1 MTNQVEGGGPTVLR
15 ILLGSQLRR
24 LREEK
29 GTSRDEAGYHI
40 RASGSKISRLETG
53 KVGFKLR
60 DVDDLLTLYG
70 VEDPEARSA
79 LLSLAEQANT
89 PGWWHK
95 YGDVLPE
102 WFQALIGL
110 EAAATLI
117 RTYEV
122 QFVPGLL
129 QTEDYARAIASGQP
143 GITPE
148 QVEQR
153 VSLRINR
160 QQQLL
165 SRPNARLW
173 AVIDEAALRRSIG
186 SREVMRGQIERL
198 IEATKL
204 PNVTLQLLPFSAG
217 VHAGEAGAFTVMR
230 FPEPDLPDL
239 IYLEHLT
246 SALYLD
252 KPELVEQYVEA
263 MERLCIESD
272 TPDQTVASLSKILQ
286 EI

>member
-1 MTNQVEGGGPTVLR
+1 VTNQVEGGPTVLR
-15 ILLGSQLRR
+15 ILLGTQLRR

-29 GTSRDEAGYHI
+29 GISRDEAGYHI

-60 DVDDLLTLYG
+60 DVDDLLSLYG
-70 VEDPEARSA
+70 VEETGVRSA

-95 YGDVLPE
+95 YGDALPE
-102 WFQALIGL
+102 WFQAFIGL

-129 QTEDYARAIASGQP
+129 QTEDYVRALASGQP
-143 GITPE
+143 GITAE
-148 QVEQR
+148 QVDQR
-153 VSLRINR
+153 VSLRTTR
-160 QQQLL
+160 QQLL
-165 SRPNARLW
+165 SRPNAPRLW
-173 AVIDEAALRRSIG
+173 AVIDEAALRRTIG
-186 SREVMRGQIERL
+186 NREVMRGQIERL

-217 VHAGEAGAFTVMR
+217 VHAGEAGAFTLMR

-239 IYLEHLT
+239 IYLEQLT

-252 KPELVEQYVEA
+252 KPELVEHYVEA

-272 TPDQTVASLSKILQ
+272 TPDKTVGSLSKILQ